1 MPSLTAQLKI
11 QNRLGLHARPAAML
25 VQTTNKFKSE
35 ILIKKNDMEVNAKS
49 ILGIMMLAA
58 EYGSSLVLTVS
69 GEDAEQAVQAVTEL
83 FERKFDEQ
91 EEENA

>member
-1 MPSLTAQLKI
+1 MPSLTAEVKI
-11 QNRLGLHARPAAML
+11 QNKLGLHARPAAML

-69 GEDAEQAVQAVTEL
+69 GKDAEEALSAVTEL
-83 FERKFDEQ
+83 FESKF
-91 EEENA
+91 EEEEKENA

>member
-1 MPSLTAQLKI
+1 MSSLTVELKI
-11 QNRLGLHARPAAML
+11 QNRLGLHVRPAAML

-69 GEDAEQAVQAVTEL
+69 GEDAEEALGAVTEL
-83 FERKFDEQ
+83 FERKFDEGKKQ
-91 EEENA
+91 NA